1 MAEKMILDQAVVDN
15 PFTVLDSPEAGRHDA
30 FTAIPQSDWIAAVDA
45 DDSLSVGVIVEPG
58 DSLDAIAE
66 RLDRAAFIAVN
77 FPRFTDGRAYSHARR
92 LRKNFGYAGT
102 IVAFGDVLRDQLMH
116 MHRCGING
124 LILREDQDVE
134 AALDAFQ
141 RFAVYYQDESF
152 PR

>member
-1 MAEKMILDQAVVDN
+1 MILDREVVDN
-15 PFTVLDSPEAGRHDA
+15 PFTIVESVGDASLDAQ
-30 FTAIPQSDWIAAVDA
+30 TAVPLADWIAAVDA
-45 DDSLSVGVIVEPG
+45 DSSLSLGVIVDPG

-92 LRKNFGYAGT
+92 LRKNFGYSGSV
-102 IVAFGDVLRDQLMH
+102 VAFGDVLRDQLMH

-124 LILREDQDVE
+124 LILRADQDVE
-134 AALDAFQ
+134 ASLDAFQ
-141 RFAVYYQDESF
+141 RFAVYYQDDSF